1 MEKPIFTKASLFNV
15 RVIMVIMR
23 LHMVQLLYQVVT
35 ERIPVLKY
43 LLSGARERL

>member
-1 MEKPIFTKASLFNV
+1 MEKLIFTRASLFNV